1 MNKKSF
7 QEKVLTFARRHGLWA
22 RGDSILAAVSG
33 GPDSLGLLLF
43 LKEIEGPE
51 GIHVICCCVNHHLR
65 KAAEGETEY
74 VREVCRLFHI
84 PFIRKDVDVPAAR
97 RENRGSVE
105 TVARILRFKALKEAA
120 EEGKCTQIA
129 LAHHENDQAETIL
142 FHLLRGSS
150 IKGMAGIQPR
160 RNIFIRPFLAVTRK
174 EIADFL
180 SSFHVTPCHDE
191 TNDIPNAT
199 RNKIR
204 LELMPRLL
212 SFNPNLVTTLSR
224 EAQIFRDEEDFM
236 EKEEERE
243 AVHFKREGTLL
254 IFPRARWNGLHPAMK
269 RRIIRRAVMEM
280 AQRSPDA
287 EGVERMKLLTEQG
300 KEGQKTSSSGAV
312 LEIAGPFL
320 CFFPGSSRNDSINEG
335 DLLSFFYKN
344 MEKEKPAGRETGII
358 KDNHVE
364 KLTAGPW
371 VLTVEKLPHPVE
383 AGRNQYLLDAC
394 GAGALTLRM
403 AEKEDYMEP
412 LGMTGKKKVFS
423 ILQEKGIPA
432 PLRRLWPVVADE
444 NHIYWTAFF
453 RGSRLCR
460 VTEET
465 KSFLLLTLTLRDK
478 EIEPKT

>member
-7 QEKVLTFARRHGLWA
+7 QGKVLTFARSHGLWA
-22 RGDSILAAVSG
+22 RGDSVLAAVSG

-43 LKEIEGPE
+43 LKEIEEAE
-51 GIHVICCCVNHHLR
+51 GIHVSCCCVNHHLR
-65 KAAEGETEY
+65 EAAEGETEY
-74 VREVCRLFHI
+74 VRKVCRRFHI

-120 EEGKCTQIA
+120 EEGKCSKIA

-142 FHLLRGSS
+142 FHLLRGSGP
-150 IKGMAGIQPR
+150 KGMAGIQPR
-160 RNIFIRPFLAVTRK
+160 RDIFIRPFLAVTRK

-180 SSFHVTPCHDE
+180 SSFPVTPCHDE
-191 TNDIPNAT
+191 TNDIPDAT

-212 SFNPNLVTTLSR
+212 PFNPNLVSTLSR
-224 EAQIFRDEEDFM
+224 EAAVFGDEEDFM
-236 EKEEERE
+236 EKEVEKE

-254 IFPRARWNGLHPAMK
+254 IFPRTRWNDLHPAMK
-269 RRIIRRAVMEM
+269 RRIIRRAVMET
-280 AQRSPDA
+280 AHRSPDA
-287 EGVERMKLLTEQG
+287 EGVERMKLLAEQG
-300 KEGQKTSSSGAV
+300 KEGQKTSSSGAM
-312 LEIAGPFL
+312 LEMEGSWL
-320 CFFPGSSRNDSINEG
+320 CFFPGNSRNGSINEG
-335 DLLSFFYKN
+335 ELLSFFYKN
-344 MEKEKPAGRETGII
+344 IEKEKLVNRETGII

-371 VLTVEKLPHPVE
+371 VLTVEKLLHPVE
-383 AGRNQYLLDAC
+383 TGRNQYLLDAD
-394 GAGALTLRM
+394 GVGALTLRM
-403 AEKEDYMEP
+403 AEKEDFMEP
-412 LGMTGKKKVFS
+412 SGMTGKKRVFS

-432 PLRRLWPVVADE
+432 LLRRLWPVAADE
-444 NHIYWTAFF
+444 NHIYWTAFL

-465 KSFLLLTLTLRDK
+465 KSFLLLTLTLKDK
-478 EIEPKT
+478 EIESKT